1 MKLMKTILAIHTG
14 GTISMS
20 QNEKGEVVPND
31 ENPIAEE
38 QVILK
43 GQINL
48 ITDEMFN
55 LPSPHVTPEVMLKIK
70 QRIMKAIDDGVDG
83 VVITHGTDTLE
94 ETAYFLD
101 LTLPNTIP
109 VVVTGAMRSSNEIGS
124 DGLYNFRNAILVA
137 ATDESYGK
145 GALVVMNDE
154 IHTARFVTK
163 THTTNVATFRTPTF
177 GPIGIVTQNKA
188 KYFQELIQTEFVILI
203 RLWKAF
209 ISSRL
214 TQEWDGALF
223 DAVNNSSTKGLVI
236 EGLGAG
242 NVPPQTLPAIQ
253 RLIDNDIPIV
263 LVSRCY
269 NGVAQDIYDYEG
281 GGIQLKKMG
290 TILCQGL
297 NGQKARIKLLVG
309 LSDNMVGDEL
319 REFMS
324 NAIS

>member
-1 MKLMKTILAIHTG
+1 MKTILAIHTG

-20 QNEKGEVVPND
+20 QNDKGEIVPND
-31 ENPIAEE
+31 ENPIAE
-38 QVILK
+38 QQSILK
-43 GQINL
+43 GQVKL

-70 QRIMKAIDDGVDG
+70 QRIIKAIADGIDG

-145 GALVVMNDE
+145 GVLVVMNDE

-177 GPIGIVTQNKA
+177 GPIGIVTQDKA
-188 KYFQELIQTEFVILI
+188 KYFQELIQTEVADIDHVVSGVYLI
-203 RLWKAF
+203 KAYAGM
-209 ISSRL
+209 
-214 TQEWDGALF
+214 DGTLF
-223 DAVNNSSTKGLVI
+223 DAINQSDTKGLVI

-242 NVPPQTLPAIQ
+242 NLPPQTLPAIQ
-253 RLIDNDIPIV
+253 KLLDRQIPIV

-269 NGVAQDIYDYEG
+269 NGVAQDIYDYQG

-290 TILCQGL
+290 LILCQGL

-309 LSDNMVGDEL
+309 LSDEKSGKSLAHFV
-319 REFMS
+319 R
-324 NAIS
+324 NAVS

>member
-1 MKLMKTILAIHTG
+1 MKTILAIHTG

-20 QNEKGEVVPND
+20 QNDKGEIVPND
-31 ENPIAEE
+31 ENPIAE
-38 QVILK
+38 QQSILK
-43 GQINL
+43 GQVKL

-70 QRIMKAIDDGVDG
+70 QRIIKAIADGIDG

-145 GALVVMNDE
+145 GVLVVMNDE

-177 GPIGIVTQNKA
+177 GPIGIVTQDKA
-188 KYFQELIQTEFVILI
+188 KYFQELIQTEVADIDHVVSGVYLI
-203 RLWKAF
+203 KAYAGM
-209 ISSRL
+209 
-214 TQEWDGALF
+214 DGTLF
-223 DAVNNSSTKGLVI
+223 DAINQSDTKGLVI

-242 NVPPQTLPAIQ
+242 NLPPQTLPAIQ
-253 RLIDNDIPIV
+253 KLLDRQIPIV

-269 NGVAQDIYDYEG
+269 NGVAQDIYDYQG

-290 TILCQGL
+290 LILCQGL

-309 LSDNMVGDEL
+309 LSDEKSGKEL
-319 REFMS
+319 AHFVR
-324 NAIS
+324 NAVS

>member
-1 MKLMKTILAIHTG
+1 MKTILAIHTG

-20 QNEKGEVVPND
+20 QNDKGEIVPND
-31 ENPIAEE
+31 ENPIAE
-38 QVILK
+38 QQSILK
-43 GQINL
+43 GQVKL

-70 QRIMKAIDDGVDG
+70 QRIIKAIADGIDG

-145 GALVVMNDE
+145 GVLVVMNDE

-177 GPIGIVTQNKA
+177 GPIGIVTQDKA
-188 KYFQELIQTEFVILI
+188 KYFQELIQTEVADIDHVVSGVYLI
-203 RLWKAF
+203 KAYAGM
-209 ISSRL
+209 
-214 TQEWDGALF
+214 DGTLF
-223 DAVNNSSTKGLVI
+223 DAINQSDTKGLVI

-242 NVPPQTLPAIQ
+242 NLPPQTLPAIQ
-253 RLIDNDIPIV
+253 KLLDRQIPIV

-269 NGVAQDIYDYEG
+269 NGVAQDIYDYQG

-290 TILCQGL
+290 LILCQGL

-309 LSDNMVGDEL
+309 LSDEKSGKEL
-319 REFMS
+319 
-324 NAIS
+324 AIL

>member
-1 MKLMKTILAIHTG
+1 MKTILAIHTG

-20 QNEKGEVVPND
+20 QNDKGEIVPND
-31 ENPIAEE
+31 ENPIAE
-38 QVILK
+38 QQSILK
-43 GQINL
+43 GQVKL

-70 QRIMKAIDDGVDG
+70 QRIIKAIADGIDG

-145 GALVVMNDE
+145 GVLVVMNDE

-177 GPIGIVTQNKA
+177 GPIGIVTQDKA
-188 KYFQELIQTEFVILI
+188 KYFQELIQTEVADIDHVVSGVYLI
-203 RLWKAF
+203 KAYAGM
-209 ISSRL
+209 
-214 TQEWDGALF
+214 DGTLF
-223 DAVNNSSTKGLVI
+223 DAINQSDTKGLVI

-242 NVPPQTLPAIQ
+242 NLPPQTLPAIQ
-253 RLIDNDIPIV
+253 KLLDRRIPIV

-269 NGVAQDIYDYEG
+269 NGVAQDIYDYQG

-290 TILCQGL
+290 LILCQGL

-309 LSDNMVGDEL
+309 LSDEKSGKSLAHFV
-319 REFMS
+319 R
-324 NAIS
+324 NAVS

>member
-1 MKLMKTILAIHTG
+1 MKTILAIHTG

-20 QNEKGEVVPND
+20 QNDKGEIVPND
-31 ENPIAEE
+31 ENPIAE
-38 QVILK
+38 QQSILK
-43 GQINL
+43 GQVKL

-70 QRIMKAIDDGVDG
+70 QRIIKAIADGIDG

-145 GALVVMNDE
+145 GVLVVMNDE

-177 GPIGIVTQNKA
+177 GPIGIVTQDKA
-188 KYFQELIQTEFVILI
+188 KYFQELIQTEVADIDHVVNGVYLI
-203 RLWKAF
+203 KAYAGM
-209 ISSRL
+209 
-214 TQEWDGALF
+214 DGTLF
-223 DAVNNSSTKGLVI
+223 DAINQSDTKGLVI

-242 NVPPQTLPAIQ
+242 NLPPQTLPAIQ
-253 RLIDNDIPIV
+253 KLLDRQIPIV

-269 NGVAQDIYDYEG
+269 NGVAQDIYDYQG

-290 TILCQGL
+290 LILCQGL

-309 LSDNMVGDEL
+309 LSDEKSGKSLAHFV
-319 REFMS
+319 R
-324 NAIS
+324 NAVS